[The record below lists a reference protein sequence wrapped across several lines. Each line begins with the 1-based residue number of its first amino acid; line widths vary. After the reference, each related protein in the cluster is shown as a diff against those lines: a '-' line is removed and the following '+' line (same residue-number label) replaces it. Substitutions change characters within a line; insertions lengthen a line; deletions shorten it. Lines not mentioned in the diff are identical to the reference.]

1 VFFCFFTAT
10 GMVTEGSRV
19 FFVSSQQRGIH
30 KYFVSPKRDI
40 LPSRYMEFGKHKFGL
55 YSLLSKRKFPLGFPR
70 TGSCSVQ
77 RGQRGTLRQQSRTIL
92 SRLTER
98 QGQSTA
104 VRPVR
109 VPPKH
114 ERALQP
120 LLDRPGQQRTATP
133 AAAPPVTVAGWE
145 QPSLCTAETGFP
157 VNDQTATSREKG
169 AEKGGKTP
177 IFWYTKFEDEQSSNT
192 YPQGGGKTKEKVPR
206 GSKSSKNLF
215 LGVNQTQKPIYRPKS
230 PEMSGSMYK
239 WCFQGSS
246 MCPKFFENPFRR

>member
-1 VFFCFFTAT
+1 
-10 GMVTEGSRV
+10 MVAEGSRV
-19 FFVSSQQRGIH
+19 FFVSSQRPAWSQRVGGYFLVSSQQRGIH

-114 ERALQP
+114 ERALQRSSTVQASSGLQR
-120 LLDRPGQQRTATP
+120 LLQLRQSRLLAGNNPVSAQQRRASQSTTRLPRPGKKVQKEVEKHLYFGIPSSRTNSPRTHIHKVGEKPKKKFRGARR
-133 AAAPPVTVAGWE
+133 AP
-145 QPSLCTAETGFP
+145 
-157 VNDQTATSREKG
+157 
-169 AEKGGKTP
+169 KTY
-177 IFWYTKFEDEQSSNT
+177 FW
-192 YPQGGGKTKEKVPR
+192 G
-206 GSKSSKNLF
+206 
-215 LGVNQTQKPIYRPKS
+215 
-230 PEMSGSMYK
+230 
-239 WCFQGSS
+239 
-246 MCPKFFENPFRR
+246 